1 MSLADLI
8 RDLSESLKPPEDKP
22 RTHGCYY
29 VVEGQEPERCVLEY
43 GRPQDCVFATRLVA
57 EGKDQTTCQYWKP
70 LRAQQTATRST
81 ESRPS
86 ESRPSGFLP
95 SEWHKPTKES
105 GHRTSD
111 RRESDHRESDYHQP
125 ERHSKPPAAVEL
137 KEPEAAP
144 VSADAIRELL
154 QDRNALIQ
162 AVITREILDKPKA
175 LRRGRR

>member
-70 LRAQQTATRST
+70 LRAQAPAV
-81 ESRPS
+81 RPS
-86 ESRPSGFLP
+86 ESRSSESRSTGFLP
-95 SEWHKPTKES
+95 SEWHKSQRQESDSRES
-105 GHRTSD
+105 GHHMSAHRKS
-111 RRESDHRESDYHQP
+111 ESP
-125 ERHSKPPAAVEL
+125 AKPPVTL
-137 KEPEAAP
+137 KEPEPVVKAP
-144 VSADAIRELL
+144 VSAEAIREHL
-154 QDRNALIQ
+154 QDREALIR